1 MAFPAGVQ
9 TVTIAAP
16 ANGYRTLDGDYQT
29 GTITLTPSVRE
40 VVSAEHGIIAV
51 GEVNFTIGASGTFPS
66 KAVLPNDAEGFTTG
80 WTYRLDQLL
89 SNEKARSYNVS
100 IPASAGT
107 VDLSTLVE
115 VEASDGTVIS
125 VPGGGGHGTPSDTV
139 IDEVDYGQPADAG
152 VSTAYSRGDH
162 THGTPALP
170 PTGTTTGTYAAG
182 DDARIVGAAQKAQ
195 NLGDLDDAAAA
206 RGHLGLGGAA
216 VLDVGAVAD
225 TVAAGDDARFTNSR
239 RPTGPAGGDLD
250 GTYPDPDVV
259 AVNGV
264 SVTGTPSA
272 GQVLT
277 ATGSAAAAWADPAG
291 GSLPWVFD
299 VTDDAYGAVGD
310 GQVVADGAMT
320 SGSTTLTSAT
330 ANFQPGDVGKAISVK
345 GAAVNGVTTL
355 VTTIATRVSSTQVTL
370 ADANASGGNVTGAVV
385 IWGTDDTDAIQA
397 AVDAAEDYL
406 VDHTYA
412 RVFFPPLPYVVAG
425 PLNSS
430 KSGNGQIVYGPQPM
444 SGDQRTLHFAGAGI
458 GAPVRSWLQTV
469 PLASGACLLSLGV
482 YASTS
487 AQTADI
493 NAHGN
498 PAVICGPNEG
508 GGYGVAANFSNMLA
522 AITNLTIIT
531 THSSFGLTYGAANL
545 WGCAKSH
552 VDGLSYGTAGTVASP
567 STDYSSPGVFGT
579 GLSVGLLLSAP
590 GNNDYVRAPDVSCNG
605 GYTYAMFATEH
616 MAMDRYMGLYCWA
629 GIVIV
634 GTYAGSVGSVHAMKV
649 ASASIENCVNEVY
662 ILGAGSGGI
671 GPIIHI
677 DQLSTESSTP
687 NIAGQASHMAAAR
700 GKICW
705 TGIFTESGLTH
716 DNPTGIVSEDG
727 QAGSA
732 VREIAASAT
741 ARPIDRVLKV
751 NAADGAVTVSLPSAV
766 SNLVAYTIVKSDA
779 SANAVTVDPSGAE
792 TINGDAT
799 RDLSTQW
806 DAVTL
811 RSDGANWIA
820 I

>member
-1 MAFPAGVQ
+1 M
-9 TVTIAAP
+9 TIAAP

-29 GTITLTPSVRE
+29 GTIILTPSVRE

-51 GEVNFTIGASGTFPS
+51 GEVNFTIGASGSFPS
-66 KAVLPNDAEGFTTG
+66 KAVLPNDAEGFEPVG

-115 VEASDGTVIS
+115 VEASDGVVVS

-139 IDEVDYGQPADAG
+139 VDEVDYGQPAEAG
-152 VSTAYSRGDH
+152 VSTTYSRGDH
-162 THGTPALP
+162 THGTPAA
-170 PTGTTTGTYAAG
+170 PTAGTTAGTFASG
-182 DDARIVGAAQKAQ
+182 DDSRIVGAAQKAS
-195 NLGDLDDAAAA
+195 NLADLTDKPTA
-206 RGHLGLGGAA
+206 RGNLGLGTAATQDVAAFDAAGAA
-216 VLDVGAVAD
+216 ASALSS
-225 TVAAGDDARFTNSR
+225 AAGYTDGKISAEVTRADGAYDAL
-239 RPTGPAGGDLD
+239 GAAAG
-250 GTYPDPDVV
+250 
-259 AVNGV
+259 A
-264 SVTGTPSA
+264 
-272 GQVLT
+272 Q
-277 ATGSAAAAWADPAG
+277 SAAIADAAGKYRP
-291 GSLPWVFD
+291 LQPWVFD
-299 VTDDAYGAVGD
+299 VTAAPYGAKGD
-310 GQVVADGAMT
+310 AKVVADGAMT

-330 ANFQPGDVGKAISVK
+330 ASFQPGDVGKAISVK
-345 GAAVNGVTTL
+345 GAAINGVTTL
-355 VTTIATRVSSTQVTL
+355 VTTIVARVSSTQVTL
-370 ADANASGGNVTGAVV
+370 AASNASGSNLTGAVV
-385 IWGTDDTDAIQA
+385 IWGTDDTAAIQA
-397 AVDAAEDYL
+397 AVAAAEAYL
-406 VDHTYA
+406 VNHTYA
-412 RVFFPPLPYVVAG
+412 QVYFPPLPFVAAG
-425 PLNSS
+425 SLNSS
-430 KSGNGQIVYGPQPM
+430 KSGNGQIVFGPYAM
-444 SGDQRTLHFAGAGI
+444 SGDQRTLHFAGGSI

-469 PLASGACLLSLGV
+469 PLASGACIISLGV

-508 GGYGVAANFSNMLA
+508 SGYGTAANFSNMLA
-522 AITNLTIIT
+522 AITNLSIVT
-531 THSSFGLTYGAANL
+531 THSSFGLTYGAANF
-545 WGCAKSH
+545 WGCAKTH
-552 VDGLSYGTAGTVASP
+552 IDGLSYGTAGTVASP

-590 GNNDYVRAPDVSCNG
+590 GNNDYVKVPDVSCNG

-616 MAMDRYMGLYCWA
+616 MKMDRFMSLYGWA

-634 GTYAGSVGSVHAMKV
+634 GTYAGSVGSVHAMKID
-649 ASASIENCVNEVY
+649 SASIENCVNEVY
-662 ILGAGSGGI
+662 IMGAGSGGI
-671 GPIIHI
+671 GPIVHI

-687 NIAGQASHMAAAR
+687 NIAGQAAHMAAAR

-705 TGIFTESGLTH
+705 TGIFAESGLTH

-732 VREIAASAT
+732 VREISASAT

-751 NAADGAVTVSLPSAV
+751 DAADGAVTVSLPSAV
-766 SNLVAYTIVKSDA
+766 SNLVAYTIVKADA
-779 SANAVTVDPSGAE
+779 SANAVTIDPSGGE

-799 RDLSTQW
+799 RDLAAQW

-811 RSDGANWIA
+811 RSDGSNWIA
-820 I
+820 V